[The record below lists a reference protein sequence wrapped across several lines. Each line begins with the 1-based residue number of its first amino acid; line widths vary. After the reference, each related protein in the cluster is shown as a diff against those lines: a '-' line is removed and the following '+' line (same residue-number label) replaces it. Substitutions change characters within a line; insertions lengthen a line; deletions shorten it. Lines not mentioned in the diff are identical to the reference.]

1 MCNALYALAVVSPPA
16 ARLVA
21 AAASFAACLAC
32 LVDRVEIPFAAI
44 HIFTQERINTSMQ
57 TLYTFSYNPTIA
69 TGTASTA
76 TNWRMAYQQ
85 PLLFYK
91 GTSNVLRLVV
101 YNNAQQVVD
110 LTNYDVQVQ
119 IVDKET
125 RQHFVTK
132 TATITTPTTGISTI
146 TFTSSDLENLN
157 NRFYHLIARLVDPDD
172 GSSIVDSEIL
182 YIDDN
187 YGAFSPITLEDAWN
201 FTASSISVTDG
212 VPSISFTGIDETPNS
227 FLGAASK
234 FLRVNEAETALE
246 FATPLS
252 NLAASTGTGEAEYT
266 LLAADAG
273 AMIYNAGTINIAND
287 SVVDLGDRAVVTIV
301 TGSATCTVQP
311 VDAATI
317 IGEGVGTS
325 GSWIIPVY
333 SIATLLKISEDLWY
347 LKAVGLTSA

>member
-1 MCNALYALAVVSPPA
+1 
-16 ARLVA
+16 
-21 AAASFAACLAC
+21 
-32 LVDRVEIPFAAI
+32 
-44 HIFTQERINTSMQ
+44 MQ

-69 TGTASTA
+69 TGTATTA

-110 LTNYDVQVQ
+110 LSDYDVQVQ

-132 TATITTPTTGISTI
+132 TATVTTPSSGISSI

-201 FTASSISVTDG
+201 FTASSISLTDG

-227 FLGAASK
+227 FLGAGSK
-234 FLRVNEAETALE
+234 FLRVNEDEDALE
-246 FATPLS
+246 YATPGS
-252 NLAASTGTGEAEYT
+252 QLASSTGTGQATYT
-266 LLAADAG
+266 LAAVDAG
-273 AMIYNAGTINIAND
+273 SMIYDAGTISIAND
-287 SVVDLGDRAVVTIV
+287 SVVDLGARAIVTIV
-301 TGSATCTVQP
+301 TADATCTVQP
-311 VDAATI
+311 ADTVDI
-317 IGEGVGTS
+317 LKEGVGTI
-325 GSWIIPVY
+325 GSWIIPTY
-333 SIATLLKISEDLWY
+333 SIATLLKVSTDLWY
-347 LKAVGLTSA
+347 IRCDGLTAA